1 MNMNFQI
8 PSEDR
13 VKLEDKIEFFMKE
26 KEKKH
31 HTEMEYVVRLQ
42 EKKK

>member
-1 MNMNFQI
+1 MRMEN
-8 PSEDR
+8 EDK
-13 VKLEDKIEFFMKE
+13 VKLEDMIEFFMKE